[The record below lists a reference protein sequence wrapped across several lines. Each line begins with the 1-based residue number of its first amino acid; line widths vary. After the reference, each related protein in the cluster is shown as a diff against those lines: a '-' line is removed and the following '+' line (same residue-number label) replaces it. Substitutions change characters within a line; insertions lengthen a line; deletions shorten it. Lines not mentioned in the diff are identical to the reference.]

1 MPTTFGR
8 RALMLAIALG
18 LTACQTTGSGGETR
32 KAMCD
37 QFKPI
42 RWSASDTAET
52 AIQAKEHN
60 AVGVAIC
67 GWRP

>member
-1 MPTTFGR
+1 M
-8 RALMLAIALG
+8 
-18 LTACQTTGSGGETR
+18 TTGSGGETR

-42 RWSASDTAET
+42 RWAAEDTAET
-52 AIQAKEHN
+52 AMQAKEHN

>member
-1 MPTTFGR
+1 MPTKFAVK
-8 RALMLAIALG
+8 ALMLVTVLV
-18 LTACQTTGSGGETR
+18 LTGCMTMGSGGETR

-42 RWSASDTAET
+42 RWSASDTAKT
-52 AIQAKEHN
+52 AVQAKEHN